1 MTVLEAKDR
10 LGGRMFTKS
19 HGDGFIEFAAQ
30 GIHGAENKNSV
41 FKFATDEGLLG
52 SPPEIIE
59 TINGMDFY
67 FVMTYLFIFLTFKYL
82 LYRYATRSLLFKLRQ
97 KVQQA
102 DIPESSIKIFQKFLH
117 SLGC

>member
-1 MTVLEAKDR
+1 MAGLSAAETLVNAGFRCVDMFSNIWQQFDMISPPCRVTVLEAKDR

-19 HGDGFIEFAAQ
+19 HGDGFIEFGAQ

-59 TINGMDFY
+59 TINGIC
-67 FVMTYLFIFLTFKYL
+67 TG
-82 LYRYATRSLLFKLRQ
+82 
-97 KVQQA
+97 
-102 DIPESSIKIFQKFLH
+102 SIKRLV
-117 SLGC
+117 

>member
-19 HGDGFIEFAAQ
+19 HGDGFIEFGAQ

-59 TINGMDFY
+59 TINGTCILY
-67 FVMTYLFIFLTFKYL
+67 ELYSLFL
-82 LYRYATRSLLFKLRQ
+82 
-97 KVQQA
+97 
-102 DIPESSIKIFQKFLH
+102 
-117 SLGC
+117 